1 MSINK
6 SNSFTNENNVYPLP
20 KTINFAH
27 FNNGLKERDTYI
39 VEYKDGYF
47 YDRGWLK
54 KGRDKLD
61 VIETYDFI
69 DTIKTLDFN
78 NKQLLDCILMLYQEI
93 AGDIQLDISRQIR
106 DKDTEIVDKL
116 GLEYCLYFLRDYHY
130 EKDEIK
136 SIESYLRNAFTAYK
150 LNLEFYEKYYDNS
163 FISKQYIEPF
173 KDLINRVGFNTS
185 MLEEYNKYNLFT
197 KVPNE
202 LNRILLC
209 YDLLQ
214 DKFVVRT
221 FNASNGDVWKHLI
234 PGEYSENEYYI
245 VGFLPVKYLWDEFE
259 KGDYSFMYPIE
270 KIMGDISYLADEIG
284 TDTYDVMILNNLD
297 LELEEDDYDE
307 EITPNDKENLLN
319 LSRCY
324 TKIKADKYNKNEIHV
339 ENYKEFMEIL
349 RDILINNKFINE
361 QLKSDKP
368 IENKNLYEL
377 LELIKPLV

>member
-6 SNSFTNENNVYPLP
+6 SNSFTNESNGYSLP

-39 VEYKDGYF
+39 IEYKNGCI
-47 YDRGWLK
+47 YDRGWFK
-54 KGRDKLD
+54 KGRVKPDI
-61 VIETYDFI
+61 IETYDLS

-78 NKQLLDCILMLYQEI
+78 NKQLLECILMLYQEI
-93 AGDIQLDISRQIR
+93 AGDIQLDISRRIR

-130 EKDEIK
+130 ENEEIK

-173 KDLINRVGFNTS
+173 KDLIDRVGFNTS
-185 MLEEYNKYNLFT
+185 MLEGYGKYNLFT
-197 KVPNE
+197 KIPNE
-202 LNRILLC
+202 LNRVLLC

-245 VGFLPVKYLWDEFE
+245 IGFLPVKYLWDEFE

-270 KIMGDISYLADEIG
+270 MIMGSISYQAGEIG

-307 EITPNDKENLLN
+307 EITPNDKEKLLN